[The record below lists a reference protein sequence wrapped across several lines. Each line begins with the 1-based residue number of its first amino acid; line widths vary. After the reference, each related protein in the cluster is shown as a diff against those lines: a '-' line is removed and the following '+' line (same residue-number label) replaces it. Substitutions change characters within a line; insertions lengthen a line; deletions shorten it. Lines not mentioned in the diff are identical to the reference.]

1 MNCDERPRELE
12 IDVEG
17 PCHLEGVL
25 GLVAMRHE
33 LGEAP
38 GSDFEL
44 FPSQILELVQRVG
57 YGKALIASEVFGG
70 SHSPLFGR

>member
-1 MNCDERPRELE
+1 VNCDKRPRDFE
-12 IDVEG
+12 IDIDS

-25 GLVAMRHE
+25 DLVAMRDE

-38 GSDFEL
+38 RSDFEL
-44 FPSQILELVQRVG
+44 FPGQILELVQRIG
-57 YGKALIASEVFGG
+57 YGKAIIASEVFGS